1 MTISGQGT
9 ASTDTAQRGS
19 ARVEVAAWA
28 EVVRRWVA
36 HRWMTCARVVCT
48 GMTRIG
54 MTCTGVARTGMAR
67 TGMAEAA
74 SPGWRR

>member
-19 ARVEVAAWA
+19 VRAEVAAWA
-28 EVVRRWVA
+28 EVAQTKAAPTW
-36 HRWMTCARVVCT
+36 VVCT
-48 GMTRIG
+48 GVIR
-54 MTCTGVARTGMAR
+54 TGVAR